1 MNQNSFSFIWM
12 RTVPPFTLIQKVDF
26 MLPSR
31 FSALHVYSPESS
43 NLAWR
48 IMRVF
53 FLPRYIPSLIQ
64 STSGVGKPLRE
75 HLNLRGEL
83 YVTDW
88 FLSSGLISGGP
99 GQRIQKYNS
108 KKVKVWKRKKEKKNV
123 RKWEE
128 QLKETKL
135 SQRLLVKGE
144 SLKRTTENEKSNRA
158 KIRQWMFTRDCNMES
173 WFTFPFTVFSAAC
186 VLTSI
191 SITHS
196 INCES
201 VVVTKI
207 HPILSP
213 EYLRCRET
221 AEATNE
227 LKRQVIGNRLIPEL
241 GINFRRTWA

>member
-1 MNQNSFSFIWM
+1 MRIIFFFFNFCSNEKKWWKLIFSNEKKKNRTLVTIMNQNSFSFIWM

-53 FLPRYIPSLIQ
+53 FLPRYIPSLVQ

-75 HLNLRGEL
+75 HLNWRGEL

-108 KKVKVWKRKKEKKNV
+108 KKVKVWKRKKKK
-123 RKWEE
+123 K
-128 QLKETKL
+128 KT
-135 SQRLLVKGE
+135 S
-144 SLKRTTENEKSNRA
+144 ENEKSNWR
-158 KIRQWMFTRDCNMES
+158 KQN
-173 WFTFPFTVFSAAC
+173 
-186 VLTSI
+186 
-191 SITHS
+191 
-196 INCES
+196 
-201 VVVTKI
+201 
-207 HPILSP
+207 
-213 EYLRCRET
+213 
-221 AEATNE
+221 
-227 LKRQVIGNRLIPEL
+227 
-241 GINFRRTWA
+241 